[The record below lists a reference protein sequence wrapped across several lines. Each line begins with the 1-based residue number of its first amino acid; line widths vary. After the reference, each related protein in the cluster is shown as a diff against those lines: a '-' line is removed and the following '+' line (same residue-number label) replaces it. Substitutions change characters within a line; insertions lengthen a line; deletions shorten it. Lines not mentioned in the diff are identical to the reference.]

1 MGGYGQL
8 GDLGWLLNEWCE
20 GWQGGED
27 LAGPQS
33 QSFIPLAPRSQGRLE
48 QRDVEAGCFSG
59 WGSGGGGRAGVGTP
73 GGDAELSLLGAPFSQ
88 DSHLLG
94 DAHSIPAP
102 TPMSKLLGHPRSQ
115 APEAETPAGSGV
127 DSEGLGRERPP
138 RGAFQKGMEG
148 KAIRAE
154 KTSKNQA
161 LPGDAGYRQ
170 MDI

>member
-1 MGGYGQL
+1 MWKL
-8 GDLGWLLNEWCE
+8 GAS
-20 GWQGGED
+20 
-27 LAGPQS
+27 LAGAVGVEDG
-33 QSFIPLAPRSQGRLE
+33 LALGRL
-48 QRDVEAGCFSG
+48 VETL
-59 WGSGGGGRAGVGTP
+59 R
-73 GGDAELSLLGAPFSQ
+73 LSLLGAPFSQ

-102 TPMSKLLGHPRSQ
+102 TPMSKLLGHPQSQ
-115 APEAETPAGSGV
+115 APEAETSAGSGV